1 MCCTLYASHFTT
13 HEKAGNND
21 GENKLLL
28 NKIYESWEKLLVVE
42 RVEGGNEG
50 VREEEEECGF
60 FSQ

>member
-42 RVEGGNEG
+42 REGG
-50 VREEEEECGF
+50 RRRMWF
-60 FSQ
+60 FFTIIIDHN